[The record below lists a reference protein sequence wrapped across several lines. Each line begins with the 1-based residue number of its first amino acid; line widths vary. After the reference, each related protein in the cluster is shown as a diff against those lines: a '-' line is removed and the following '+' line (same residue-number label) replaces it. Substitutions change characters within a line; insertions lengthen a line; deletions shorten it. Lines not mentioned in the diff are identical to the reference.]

1 MFRINM
7 KILASTAIFAFTLTG
22 CCFGSGAEQQERGYK
37 YKLENLDELIARA
50 EGDLK
55 DEIEK
60 EKAQFIEAYKALP
73 PPDQKKKRGEE
84 IGKLHQDMRPKIA
97 AFEAKIEKAE
107 QDMKYKLIRQH
118 AGRWVGGGVDLT
130 IAYTGQVEY
139 KRVTGSSSKSLN
151 GSISR
156 FTKTEFDVKIL
167 GISTT
172 FKIDEP
178 PHQEGEDLKMTVD
191 GAELTR
197 VEGP

>member
-1 MFRINM
+1 MSQINM

-37 YKLENLDELIARA
+37 YKLEHLDELIARA
-50 EGDLK
+50 EGELR

-60 EKAQFIEAYKALP
+60 EKAQFIEAYESLP
-73 PPDQKKKRGEE
+73 PPDRKKKRGEE
-84 IGKLHQDMRPKIA
+84 FGKLHQKMRPKIQA
-97 AFEAKIEKAE
+97 YEAKVEKAE
-107 QDMKYKLIRQH
+107 SDMKFKLIRQH
-118 AGRWVGGGVDLT
+118 AGRWVGGGMDLT

-139 KRVTGSSSKSLN
+139 KRVKGSSSKSLN
-151 GSISR
+151 GTISR
-156 FTKTEFDVKIL
+156 FTKTEFEVKIL

-178 PHQEGEDLKMTVD
+178 PHQDGEDLKMKVD